1 MSNPL
6 SAVINVTVVVQNP
19 GVTAAGFGVPLVTSF
34 TAGWAERTRTYE
46 NIDDV
51 AGDFAANTPEWLAM
65 SKIFG
70 QSPCPPLA
78 MIGRCILLPTQ
89 EYDLAVATVGLNSL
103 YRVRLSRQNSAAWTS
118 QNASYTSI
126 PSVAWVALTV
136 YAKGALVTN
145 DTGKLYTCIT
155 AGTAAGSGGPTGTT
169 ADITDGTV
177 HWMYAGAGAAGATSN
192 DAIMN
197 GLKVAIDALAAP
209 VFSGGSAAEML
220 VTLEG
225 SAGSRTIKML
235 ANHSAVFF
243 GCAVQNIQFLSQTQT
258 AADPGIATDLTAI
271 SDESDAWYG
280 LVTTFNS
287 AAIVEG
293 AALWVEANT
302 KLYPAASCDTLVA
315 GQALGVGSDV
325 AQALKSLSYT
335 RTAVIFHPSP
345 DEFADAGEIGRWF
358 PINPGG
364 DNWRMKPLAGVSSY
378 RYTSTQKTNMEAKF
392 CNYYYV
398 FGGVSVVGGN
408 GKVASGQYIDVIRF
422 LDWYVARLS
431 ERVANLEINNEK
443 IPYDDEGIA
452 MVVAEVRAQNTAGI
466 QAKGINPGPPAPVV
480 TFPRSSDV
488 PTADKAARTLNN
500 VDTSWELAGAI
511 NKTNVNVA
519 VSF

>member
-235 ANHSAVFF
+235 AN
-243 GCAVQNIQFLSQTQT
+243 
-258 AADPGIATDLTAI
+258 
-271 SDESDAWYG
+271 
-280 LVTTFNS
+280 
-287 AAIVEG
+287 
-293 AALWVEANT
+293 
-302 KLYPAASCDTLVA
+302 
-315 GQALGVGSDV
+315 
-325 AQALKSLSYT
+325 
-335 RTAVIFHPSP
+335 R
-345 DEFADAGEIGRWF
+345 
-358 PINPGG
+358 
-364 DNWRMKPLAGVSSY
+364 
-378 RYTSTQKTNMEAKF
+378 
-392 CNYYYV
+392 
-398 FGGVSVVGGN
+398 
-408 GKVASGQYIDVIRF
+408 
-422 LDWYVARLS
+422 
-431 ERVANLEINNEK
+431 
-443 IPYDDEGIA
+443 
-452 MVVAEVRAQNTAGI
+452 
-466 QAKGINPGPPAPVV
+466 
-480 TFPRSSDV
+480 
-488 PTADKAARTLNN
+488 
-500 VDTSWELAGAI
+500 
-511 NKTNVNVA
+511 
-519 VSF
+519 